1 MMINTFFLRV
11 AASCNL
17 DCDYCYVFKHRDMS
31 WKNMPRTMTDNIV
44 AIFAQRL
51 LEYATKHNLT
61 KINIIFHGGEPLMC
75 GEKRLL
81 SFVNIINSTLG
92 DNIKVSY
99 SMQTNGTLLTDSFLD
114 ACVAENIG
122 VSLSIDGHAMLH
134 NKHRKY
140 KNGSDSHQDV
150 VRGIELLK
158 KHPSV
163 FEGVI
168 GVIDPFFEPEDV
180 LSFFDKMEIE
190 NVDLLLPDSTYEDLP
205 VGRSENPDLYKNW
218 LVNAF
223 NSWFFNHQSIHLRT
237 FEHILTGVL
246 GENSALD
253 AFGLGSLDYLT
264 IETDGTY
271 HTSDILKV
279 AFENASA
286 IGFGVFDGSI
296 EEALTHE
303 KVSQYNELLKLETLP
318 DKCKRCEYS
327 HLCGGGSLPHRYD
340 KSTGFNNPTIYCEEM
355 YTLISHAIAVIQQ
368 TIAEEINNG

>member
-1 MMINTFFLRV
+1 MIINTFFLRV

-31 WKNMPRTMTDNIV
+31 WKNMPRTITDEV
-44 AIFAQRL
+44 VVMFAQRL
-51 LEYATKHNLT
+51 KEYAYENSLE

-81 SFVNIINSTLG
+81 TFVNIINSTLG
-92 DNIKVSY
+92 DGIKVSY
-99 SMQTNGTLLTDSFLD
+99 SMQTNGTLLTASFLE
-114 ACVAENIG
+114 ACEKENIG
-122 VSLSIDGHAMLH
+122 VSLSIDGHAALH

-140 KNGSDSHQDV
+140 KNGTDSHQDV

-158 KHPSV
+158 KHPTI

-168 GVIDPFFEPEDV
+168 GVIDPCFNPDDV
-180 LSFFDKMEIE
+180 LSFFDAIGVE
-190 NVDLLLPDSTYEDLP
+190 NVDLLLPDSTYQDLP
-205 VGRSENPDLYKNW
+205 VGRCENPDLYKDW
-218 LVNAF
+218 LISAF
-223 NSWFFNHQSIHLRT
+223 DAWFFNHQSIHLRT

-246 GENSALD
+246 GGNSALD
-253 AFGLGSLDYLT
+253 AFGLGCLDYLT

-286 IGFGVFDGSI
+286 IGFGVLDGSI
-296 EEALTHE
+296 NDALKNE
-303 KVSQYNELLKLETLP
+303 KVTQYNELLKLETLP
-318 DKCKRCEYS
+318 DKCKCCEYA

-340 KSTGFNNPTIYCEEM
+340 EATGFNNPTIYCKEM
-355 YTLISHAIAVIQQ
+355 FALISHAIEIVQQ
-368 TIAEEINNG
+368 TIADEMNNG